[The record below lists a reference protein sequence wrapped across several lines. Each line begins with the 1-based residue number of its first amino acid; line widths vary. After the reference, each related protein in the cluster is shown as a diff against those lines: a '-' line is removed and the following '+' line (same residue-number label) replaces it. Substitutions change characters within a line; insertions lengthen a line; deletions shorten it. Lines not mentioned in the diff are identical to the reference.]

1 MRSLIGIGLVV
12 TGFLVGN
19 LVTGQTPLLGLD
31 LQGGVE
37 VVLQPE
43 DVSSATPEALEQA
56 LEIIRTRVDALGVA
70 EPDITLQGTSIVAQL
85 PGVEDQERAVG
96 LIGQTAELRFRP
108 VLEGPISQVDID
120 GLKGQ
125 IEHLRAQ
132 IEAAEAAAAAAAE
145 AAAGEAEAGGE
156 EAGDT
161 AGGEVLP
168 GDEEAG
174 AGDEGAGTG
183 DDSAEDAAGGEM
195 LPEAG
200 EAEGEEPETGEVGAG
215 GEGEGELSPDEIEA
229 AKRILSSLSSQLE
242 GDLYRR
248 VVTPAEDID
257 LSGEVILTGAGFDGR
272 ELHYRLGPA
281 LFTGAAL
288 EGAQAVLESV
298 VWQVRLT
305 VRAGPDGIDK
315 FNEAAR
321 ACFNAD
327 PDVCPNTLMRGLSTG
342 ETAAGSG
349 RLAVVLDHVVQS
361 APAVNAPSFERD
373 QVTITGNFTEQE
385 ARELA
390 LVLDYGAL
398 PLEFADPA
406 ESGLVRTVSATLGRD
421 DLTAGVVAGIIG
433 LVLVAV
439 YMLSYY
445 RLLGLAAIGSL
456 AVSGTL
462 LWVVLS
468 FLSSTRGLALTL
480 AGVTGLIVAIGVS
493 LDSNVIYFE
502 HLKEDIRSGRTLRSA
517 VEQAFPIAFKTIFW
531 ANLAT
536 LIGAGILWLLT
547 IGSVRGFAAMLG
559 IASILDLV
567 ATYFFLRPVVRML
580 ARRTQQRPALVGMP
594 PSAATVQAGS

>member
-1 MRSLIGIGLVV
+1 MRSLIGIGVV
-12 TGFLVGN
+12 VAGFLVGN
-19 LVTGQTPLLGLD
+19 LVTGQVPLLGLD

-43 DVSSATPEALEQA
+43 DASQATPEALEQA

-85 PGVEDQERAVG
+85 PGVEDQERAVN

-108 VLEGPISQVDID
+108 VLDGPIPQGYVDE
-120 GLKGQ
+120 LTA
-125 IEHLRAQ
+125 LREER
-132 IEAAEAAAAAAAE
+132 EAASEDETASS
-145 AAAGEAEAGGE
+145 E
-156 EAGDT
+156 EEIA
-161 AGGEVLP
+161 
-168 GDEEAG
+168 
-174 AGDEGAGTG
+174 
-183 DDSAEDAAGGEM
+183 DDALD
-195 LPEAG
+195 
-200 EAEGEEPETGEVGAG
+200 
-215 GEGEGELSPDEIEA
+215 
-229 AKRILSSLSSQLE
+229 SLLE
-242 GDLYRR
+242 SDLYRG
-248 VVTPAEDID
+248 VVTPPEADDPD
-257 LSGEVILTGAGFDGR
+257 LEVILAGEGVDGQKSY
-272 ELHYRLGPA
+272 YRLGPA

-288 EGAQAVLESV
+288 ESAQAVLESV
-298 VWQVRLT
+298 QWFVRLT

-315 FNEAAR
+315 FNQAAST
-321 ACFNAD
+321 CYYSD
-327 PDVCPNTLMRGLSTG
+327 PEVCPGVPTRDVSTG
-342 ETAAGSG
+342 ENVTASG
-349 RLAVVLDHVVQS
+349 RLAVVLDQTVQS
-361 APAVNAPSFERD
+361 APSVNSPTFERD
-373 QVTITGNFTEQE
+373 NVIISGAFTEQE

-398 PLEFADPA
+398 PLRFADPA

-421 DLTAGVVAGIIG
+421 DLRAGVVAGIIG
-433 LVLVAV
+433 LVLVVV

-493 LDSNVIYFE
+493 LDSNVVYFE
-502 HLKEDIRSGRTLRSA
+502 HLKEDIRRGRTLRSA
-517 VEQAFPIAFKTIFW
+517 VDQAFPVAFKTIFW

-536 LIGAGILWLLT
+536 LIGAAILWLLT
-547 IGSVRGFAAMLG
+547 IGSVRGFAVMLG

-580 ARRTQQRPALVGMP
+580 ARRTQQRPSLMGMP
-594 PSAATVQAGS
+594 KSPAILTRGA